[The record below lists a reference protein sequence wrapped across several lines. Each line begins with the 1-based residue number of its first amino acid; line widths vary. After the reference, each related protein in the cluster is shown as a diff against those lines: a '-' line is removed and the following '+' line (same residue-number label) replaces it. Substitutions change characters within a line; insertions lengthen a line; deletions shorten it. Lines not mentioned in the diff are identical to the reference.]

1 MYEDLEDSRAVT
13 FSRGIASLP
22 YLNEFLGIRK
32 LALYPPFLWKPSN
45 VVLGWG
51 HKPNTHK
58 AFRCAER
65 HGLPFY
71 RLEDGFVRSVGL
83 GKQGYPSI
91 SLVVDPVGIY
101 YDYHTP
107 SALEQ
112 FLNGGDALFTG
123 EILETAQQ
131 AMGLIVEHN
140 ISKYNGG
147 PNAAPEHFQSGK
159 TNVLLVD
166 QVAGDSSLIYGMPEG
181 FNLSQMITAAKD
193 ENPHA
198 QLYVKLHPETIAGFR
213 AGCFDAVKNES
224 SIRFI
229 TDDFNPLSVLKCMD
243 RVYVGTSL
251 MGFEALMLGK
261 SVVCFGMP
269 FYAGW
274 GLTDDRMYCSR
285 RIRKRSVLEVFA
297 AAYLLYSRYVNPQT
311 GQRCSILDALR
322 FLIREIENDRRNH
335 SDFFCF
341 GIRHWKRYNVLPYLK
356 STRNRV
362 VFVSNPKQAK
372 RKGLNKNSQIV
383 LWGARSPQG
392 LDELLRET
400 GRMPWRMEDG
410 FLRSVGLGSDL
421 VRPLSL
427 VLDSEGIY
435 FDSSKPSQLERLL
448 SSLVLTPQLQERAV
462 RIREKI
468 VRMRLTKYNTEP
480 HLALDL
486 SAPKGKRRILVPGQV
501 ETDASIK
508 LGCPEISTNIAL
520 LESVRVRNPDAF
532 IIYKPHPDVVSGNR
546 KGMVS
551 RLAAATL
558 CDWVVDPVNIP
569 DCLECVEEVHTMTSL
584 VGFEALLRGLKV
596 VVYGTPFYAGWGLTE
611 DRISI
616 PRRTRKLTLDELVAG
631 TLLLYPRY
639 YDWQAGCWTNCEGA
653 IDRLISVREIAR
665 QARGMA
671 RLQPSYVER
680 QIRKL
685 GLLFKGIA
693 YAR

>member
-1 MYEDLEDSRAVT
+1 MYEELEDSRAVT

-22 YLNEFLGIRK
+22 NLRELVGVREVS
-32 LALYPPFLWKPSN
+32 LYKPFLVKRSN
-45 VVLGWG
+45 LVLGWG
-51 HKPNTHK
+51 RKSNTQK
-58 AFRCAER
+58 AFRYAKR

-71 RLEDGFVRSVGL
+71 RLEDGFLRSVGL

-101 YDYHTP
+101 YDYHMP

-112 FLNGGDALFTG
+112 IINRGDVRFSR
-123 EILETAQQ
+123 EMLETAQQ
-131 AMGLIVEHN
+131 AMELIVKHN
-140 ISKYNGG
+140 ISKYNG
-147 PNAAPEHFQSGK
+147 APDADPEPFQSGK

-181 FNLSQMITAAKD
+181 FNLAQMITAAKD
-193 ENPHA
+193 ENPQA
-198 QLYVKLHPETIAGFR
+198 QLYVKLHPETIVGFR
-213 AGCFDAVKNES
+213 TGCFDALKIDS
-224 SIRFI
+224 SIQFI
-229 TDDFNPLSVLKCMD
+229 TDDLNPLSVLKYMD

-285 RIRKRSVLEVFA
+285 RNRRRSVLEVFA

-311 GQRCSILDALR
+311 GQRCSILDALQC
-322 FLIREIENDRRNH
+322 LIREIEFDRRNH
-335 SDFFCF
+335 PDFFCF
-341 GIRHWKRYNVLPYLK
+341 GMRHWKRYNVLPYLR

-362 VFVSNPKQAK
+362 VFVSTPKQAR
-372 RKGLNKNSQIV
+372 RKGIKKNSQIV
-383 LWGARSPQG
+383 VWGARSPQG
-392 LDELLRET
+392 LDELVRVT
-400 GRMPWRMEDG
+400 GRQPWRMEDG

-421 VRPLSL
+421 VRPSSL

-435 FDSSKPSQLERLL
+435 FDPTKPSQLERLL
-448 SSLVLTPQLQERAV
+448 SSLVLTPQLQERAARV
-462 RIREKI
+462 REKI
-468 VRMRLTKYNTEP
+468 VCLRLTKYNTEP

-486 SAPKGKRRILVPGQV
+486 SESKDKKRILVPGQV
-501 ETDASIK
+501 ETDASID
-508 LGCPEISTNIAL
+508 LGCSEISTNIAL
-520 LESVRVRNPDAF
+520 LEAVRARNPNAF

-546 KGMVS
+546 KGKVS
-551 RLAAATL
+551 HPAVATL
-558 CDWVVDPVNIP
+558 CDRVVDSVNIP
-569 DCLECVEEVHTMTSL
+569 NCLECVEEVHTMTSL
-584 VGFEALLRGLKV
+584 VGFEALLRELKV

-611 DRISI
+611 DQIPI

-639 YDWQAGCWTNCEGA
+639 YDWQAGCWNDCEGA
-653 IDRLISVREIAR
+653 IDRLISVLEIAR
-665 QARGMA
+665 QARGIT

-693 YAR
+693 YVR